1 MRALYKKCVRHSVC
15 QRAVSARRALTGLS
29 ANHVRVKQHHVCQSA
44 NCCAVFAG
52 KGFLS
57 WSVFSFA
64 SCPLYFTP
72 TQFPD
77 SVGINVFNCLVNG
90 NLLPIISLMP
100 AIIPVSGHIP
110 STTVLHVFSDSA
122 NLLLHLVINPVLGFC
137 LTILHVFSDSANRLL
152 HLVLHSIIFSS
163 CNTVSRLW

>member
-1 MRALYKKCVRHSVC
+1 MRALFKKCVRHSVC